1 MMSDAMQ
8 LPFVRQQK
16 LPRRQNAIENFPLIM
31 STCERKVGSG
41 RRKTRR
47 RDDENFLNRHCI
59 MYSRNNNDD
68 DDYVTLHGVHS
79 SCIEMH
85 FGKFS
90 REYMLKIKNALDE

>member
-1 MMSDAMQ
+1 M
-8 LPFVRQQK
+8 
-16 LPRRQNAIENFPLIM
+16 
-31 STCERKVGSG
+31 
-41 RRKTRR
+41 RR

-59 MYSRNNNDD
+59 MYSSNNNDD

-90 REYMLKIKNALDE
+90 REYMLKIKSTLNEKKKKKEVWKLTLETQRRASEIK